1 MRDPIN
7 PADIR
12 VGDRVERVYVSGDH
26 ETIERFTVESVA
38 HRAVSS
44 CRWFWVVEAP
54 RVGTAEWFLLDRPD
68 PLAEVVGEAAR
79 ALWRYYECELEA
91 DPEPDSEYSM
101 AYRSA
106 ARTIVAAISERW
118 ELVEKSG

>member
-1 MRDPIN
+1 MRDPID

-68 PLAEVVGEAAR
+68 PLAEVVEVVAK
-79 ALWRYYECELEA
+79 ALLIPLPGTGPRLSREVA
-91 DPEPDSEYSM
+91 SQ
-101 AYRSA
+101 
-106 ARTIVAAISERW
+106 IVAAISERW
-118 ELVEKSG
+118 GLVEKSG

>member
-44 CRWFWVVEAP
+44 CRLSWSTEAP
-54 RVGTAEWFLLDRPD
+54 RTGIAEWFLLDRPD
-68 PLAEVVGEAAR
+68 PLAEVVEVAQAA
-79 ALWRYYECELEA
+79 LLI
-91 DPEPDSEYSM
+91 PLPDTGPRLSREVASQ
-101 AYRSA
+101 
-106 ARTIVAAISERW
+106 IVAAIAERW
-118 ELVEKSG
+118 ELGAKNV

>member
-7 PADIR
+7 PAEIR
-12 VGDRVERVYVSGDH
+12 VGDRVERRHVLDGLEAVHRFVVS
-26 ETIERFTVESVA
+26 
-38 HRAVSS
+38 RATEFYIHG
-44 CRWFWVVEAP
+44 CGRTWIIADNPEP
-54 RVGTAEWFLLDRPD
+54 EWFLLDRPD

-79 ALWRYYECELEA
+79 ALWRYYEAEGEA

-118 ELVEKSG
+118 ELVEKNG